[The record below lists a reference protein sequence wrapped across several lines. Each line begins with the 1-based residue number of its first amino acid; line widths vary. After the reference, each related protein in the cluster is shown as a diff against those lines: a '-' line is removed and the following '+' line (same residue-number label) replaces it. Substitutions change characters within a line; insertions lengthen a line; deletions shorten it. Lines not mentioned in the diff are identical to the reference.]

1 MKLHRNFLL
10 MQILMTI
17 KACLV
22 TWSSAWVKKRI
33 VRVTA
38 NISPQDL
45 LLCSNNGFHAIVLKV
60 FIGIWSVHEK
70 D

>member
-1 MKLHRNFLL
+1 
-10 MQILMTI
+10 MTI

-22 TWSSAWVKKRI
+22 TSAWVKNKNLI
-33 VRVTA
+33 DIVTA